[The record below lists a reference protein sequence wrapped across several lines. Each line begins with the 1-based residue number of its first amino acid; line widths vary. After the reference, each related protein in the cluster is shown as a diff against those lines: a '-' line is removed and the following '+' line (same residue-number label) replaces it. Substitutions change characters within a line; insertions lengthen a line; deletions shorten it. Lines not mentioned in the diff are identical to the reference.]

1 MLGVKQEEVVSYRQE
16 HRQNY
21 IHLNGGLAYFFH
33 QQLLPPSQ
41 TAFRAGDLAKQQRII
56 SSPLPV
62 NQDEWS
68 GRHRVSE
75 VPQNPE
81 MWIPFLCARKLWPI
95 VQMWDVLWQLL
106 VLEADQRSP
115 TLFVKGSAADLEC
128 ENENLNGSVLVNV
141 FFQWGLQAI
150 VQTVKKLSVSSIF
163 LLLLF
168 SSVSLS
174 AHPSSLCL
182 WADTGV
188 VIYQTE
194 FWKTVGCAQ
203 QDVGYVEESG
213 DGLGVRASRREH
225 LKNKDEQDNKTIL
238 CSYANIYRY
247 ATSVKVLHIQYLHIY
262 SVSAFS

>member
-1 MLGVKQEEVVSYRQE
+1 MEV
-16 HRQNY
+16 
-21 IHLNGGLAYFFH
+21 
-33 QQLLPPSQ
+33 
-41 TAFRAGDLAKQQRII
+41 
-56 SSPLPV
+56 
-62 NQDEWS
+62 W
-68 GRHRVSE
+68 RVSFTSSCFLHHRLHLG
-75 VPQNPE
+75 PE
-81 MWIPFLCARKLWPI
+81 IWPNNREMYPRLCLWTRMSGQAGIEWARYHRTQRCGFLSS
-95 VQMWDVLWQLL
+95 VQGSCGLL
-106 VLEADQRSP
+106 SKCETCFDSFWSWKQTRGLPLCLRR
-115 TLFVKGSAADLEC
+115 GSAADLEC

-141 FFQWGLQAI
+141 FFQSGLQAI

-213 DGLGVRASRREH
+213 DGLRVRASRRER

-247 ATSVKVLHIQYLHIY
+247 ATSVKVIRIQYLHIY

>member
-1 MLGVKQEEVVSYRQE
+1 MEVWRISFTSSCFLHHRLHLGPEIWPNNRELYLRLCLWTRMSGQAGIEWARC
-16 HRQNY
+16 HRTQRCGF
-21 IHLNGGLAYFFH
+21 LSSVQGSCGLLSKCETCF
-33 QQLLPPSQ
+33 
-41 TAFRAGDLAKQQRII
+41 
-56 SSPLPV
+56 
-62 NQDEWS
+62 
-68 GRHRVSE
+68 
-75 VPQNPE
+75 
-81 MWIPFLCARKLWPI
+81 
-95 VQMWDVLWQLL
+95 
-106 VLEADQRSP
+106 DQRSP

-213 DGLGVRASRREH
+213 DGLGVRASRRER

-247 ATSVKVLHIQYLHIY
+247 ATSVKVLHIQYLHTY